1 MPVEES
7 SGALKQADR
16 KRFPPAPGKQ
26 NQRRNIHEQ
35 YKENRTSVA
44 RLGHGNAIHAGSR
57 KKPDRT
63 IRLSGKAVAAGVG
76 FGWGK
81 GTLTYKGVGLSDL
94 RERALVRQSWN
105 HRGDRIGR
113 FLSS

>member
-44 RLGHGNAIHAGSR
+44 RLGHGNGIHAASR

-81 GTLTYKGVGLSDL
+81 GTLTYKGEDYPISVKGLSL
-94 RERALVRQSWN
+94 GKVGITGVTAS
-105 HRGDRIGR
+105 GD
-113 FLSS
+113 FYH